1 LNNQGTPILKT
12 PDRISGTIVCP
23 VSRRTFE
30 GVISIE
36 SGRIRSIEPSNDVDA
51 GYILP
56 GFVDAH
62 VHIESSMLVP
72 STFAK
77 LAVRHG
83 TVATVSDPHEIANV
97 LGVEG
102 VHYMLRD
109 AARTP
114 LVVAFGAP
122 SCVPATPFETAGSAM
137 GVEEVTAL
145 LDDPRIGYL
154 SEMMN
159 YPGVVHADPEVM
171 AKIKAAA
178 DRGKPVDGHSPM
190 LRGPDLETYVAA
202 GISTDHEC
210 TSEAEALEK
219 LGLGMLIAI
228 REGSAARNY
237 DALAGLIG
245 SHPDRIMFCSD
256 DKHPDELV
264 AGHIDRLV
272 ARSIG
277 LGFDL
282 WDVLRAACV
291 TPVRHY
297 SLDVGQLQLGDR
309 ADMIRVAD
317 LEDFRVGETYI
328 DGALVAKQGGET
340 FSVDAAAP
348 INRFVRPV
356 VTKGDFALPAESP
369 RIRVIRAIDGE
380 LVTESVVRDASVRN
394 GLAVADP
401 GRDLLKII
409 VVNRY
414 SPAPPGIAFIEGF
427 GLKRGAIASSVGHDS
442 HNIIAVGVDD
452 EALVRAVDAVG
463 QTGGGI
469 AVVEGENQM
478 VMGLEVAGLMSTQDG
493 EVVGQA
499 YLRLDRRAKELG
511 SSLRAP
517 FMTLSF
523 MALLVIPSLKLGDRG
538 LFDVEQFD
546 FVSLFVD

>member
-1 LNNQGTPILKT
+1 VKT
-12 PDRISGTIVCP
+12 PNQISGTIVCP
-23 VSRRTFE
+23 VRRRQFK
-30 GVISIE
+30 GIIGIQN
-36 SGRIRSIEPSNDVDA
+36 GRISGVEAREDVDA
-51 GYILP
+51 GFILP

-72 STFAK
+72 STFAR

-102 VHYMLRD
+102 VDYMLRD

-114 LVVAFGAP
+114 LIVAFGAP
-122 SCVPATPFETAGSAM
+122 SCVPATPFETAGAVM

-159 YPGVVHADPEVM
+159 YPGVVHGDPGVM
-171 AKIKAAA
+171 AKIRASL
-178 DRGKPVDGHSPM
+178 DRGKPVDGHSPL

-210 TSEAEALEK
+210 TSEAEAVEK
-219 LGLGMLIAI
+219 LELGMLIAI
-228 REGSAARNY
+228 REGSAARNF
-237 DALAGLIG
+237 DALIG
-245 SHPDRIMFCSD
+245 ILKSHPGRIMFCSD

-272 ARSIG
+272 ARSVG
-277 LGFDL
+277 LGHDL
-282 WDVLRAACV
+282 WDVLEAACV

-297 SLDVGQLQLGDR
+297 NLDVGLLQVGDR
-309 ADMIRVAD
+309 ADFIRVED
-317 LEDFRVGETYI
+317 LADFRVKETYI
-328 DGALVAKQGGET
+328 GGSQVACCGKET
-340 FSVDAAAP
+340 FFVSPADP
-348 INRFVRPV
+348 INRFVRPA
-356 VTKGDFALPAESP
+356 VTRGDFALRAEGA
-369 RIRVIRAIDGE
+369 RIRVIRAIDGA
-380 LVTESVVRDASVRN
+380 LVTGSEIRDACVED
-394 GLAVADP
+394 GMAVADP
-401 GRDLLKII
+401 ARDLLKMA

-414 SPAPPGIAFIEGF
+414 TPAPPAVAFIEGF

-442 HNIIAVGVDD
+442 HNIIAVGADD
-452 EALVRAVDAVG
+452 ESLMRAVDAVG
-463 QTGGGI
+463 SLGGGI
-469 AVVEGENQM
+469 AVVDAEDQM
-478 VMGLEVAGLMSTQDG
+478 VMGLEVAGLMSTRDG
-493 EVVGQA
+493 EEVATA
-499 YLRLDRRAKELG
+499 YERLDRRAKELG
-511 SSLRAP
+511 SGLRAP

-546 FVSLFVD
+546 FVSLFVE